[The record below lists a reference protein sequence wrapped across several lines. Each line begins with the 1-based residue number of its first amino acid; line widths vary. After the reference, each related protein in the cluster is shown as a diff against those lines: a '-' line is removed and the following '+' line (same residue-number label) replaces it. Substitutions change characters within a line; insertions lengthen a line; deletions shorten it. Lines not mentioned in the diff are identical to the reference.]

1 MKDNSLDC
9 LPCEAGGDS
18 RGRRRRSTG
27 AAAADGDS
35 DEEECLAFG
44 YLRGIRE
51 QALSL
56 EFRFANGNREAFPY
70 SWLGPVTY
78 NPSAGLLLKFV
89 GDLVYLVL
97 LEGSNLNAL
106 VNGAV
111 SLYDRGIQRHRVT
124 WVREMTRQQVER
136 AGEGEVTV
144 ERIRILSHRPDE
156 EPKGVEW
163 LQPFRGNA
171 GS

>member
-1 MKDNSLDC
+1 MKDNNLDIFA
-9 LPCEAGGDS
+9 LRSRAGQP
-18 RGRRRRSTG
+18 RSSSPLDRAT
-27 AAAADGDS
+27 AADADA
-35 DEEECLAFG
+35 DEEECQAFG
-44 YLRGIRE
+44 YLRGIRDT
-51 QALSL
+51 ALSL
-56 EFRFANGNREAFPY
+56 EFRFANGNRQAFPY
-70 SWLGPVTY
+70 SWLGPATY

-111 SLYDRGIQRHRVT
+111 SLYDRGIQRHRIT
-124 WVREMTRQQVER
+124 WVKEMTRQQ
-136 AGEGEVTV
+136 AQQTADGEVTI

-163 LQPFRGNA
+163 LQSFNERR
-171 GS
+171 